1 MVELPPALGDI
12 SRRQGGGC
20 GLCWDMPEWE
30 VPPSVTCF
38 ALEFNLMT
46 KTRRENSAPVLPKVL
61 PWARLKTAEQLQTSL
76 PPPAR
81 RNPTLLV
88 TTPAPLGCCTGA
100 ELGHPQRFTTS
111 WDNSLGQGL
120 VTFRSLKFWA
130 GGKTFRVMLVES
142 RKTRACETS
151 SVGRSGGAER

>member
-1 MVELPPALGDI
+1 MELPPALGDI

-61 PWARLKTAEQLQTSL
+61 PWARLKMAEQLQTSL

-81 RNPTLLV
+81 RNPTPLV
-88 TTPAPLGCCTGA
+88 TIPVPLGSVL
-100 ELGHPQRFTTS
+100 ELS
-111 WDNSLGQGL
+111 WDILSVSPLLGTIALGRVSLL
-120 VTFRSLKFWA
+120 LDP
-130 GGKTFRVMLVES
+130 
-142 RKTRACETS
+142 
-151 SVGRSGGAER
+151 